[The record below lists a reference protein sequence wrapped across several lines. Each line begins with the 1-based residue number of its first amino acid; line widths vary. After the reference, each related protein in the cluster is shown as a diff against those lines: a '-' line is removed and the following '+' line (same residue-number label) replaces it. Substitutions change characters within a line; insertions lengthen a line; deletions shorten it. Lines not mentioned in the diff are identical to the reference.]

1 MSTHPIPICPI
12 CYAPQT
18 DPDPEKNP
26 HRQNCANRSKKDM
39 LADIEWF
46 KTRRIKARNDAEF
59 WQAKFHTLR
68 LENNG
73 LRRRLRKQS
82 APAPAPEPQ
91 WHNPEDYP
99 LTAEEKADGWRFLT
113 AGEATVPADAMFKY
127 NHAAGMTRWSWDDA
141 IRYEQITY
149 FTRTPLPK

>member
-1 MSTHPIPICPI
+1 MTPS
-12 CYAPQT
+12 
-18 DPDPEKNP
+18 EEL
-26 HRQNCANRSKKDM
+26 KDAWTIINILHM
-39 LADIEWF
+39 ERMDDHEVWPRALEWL
-46 KTRRIKARNDAEF
+46 KRNEA
-59 WQAKFHTLR
+59 HGP
-68 LENNG
+68 N
-73 LRRRLRKQS
+73 
-82 APAPAPEPQ
+82 APEPQ

>member
-1 MSTHPIPICPI
+1 MSTHPIPVCPL

-46 KTRRIKARNDAEF
+46 KTGRIKARNDASI

-73 LRRRLRKQS
+73 LRRRLRKQA
-82 APAPAPEPQ
+82 APTPEPQ
-91 WHNPEDYP
+91 WHNPDSMGDDIV
-99 LTAEEKADGWRFLT
+99 KSGDGWRLILKEEFYLPENT
-113 AGEATVPADAMFKY
+113 QYYHWWNKKWVDTKDACRV
-127 NHAAGMTRWSWDDA
+127 GDV
-141 IRYEQITY
+141 TY
-149 FTRTPLPK
+149 RTRTPLPK